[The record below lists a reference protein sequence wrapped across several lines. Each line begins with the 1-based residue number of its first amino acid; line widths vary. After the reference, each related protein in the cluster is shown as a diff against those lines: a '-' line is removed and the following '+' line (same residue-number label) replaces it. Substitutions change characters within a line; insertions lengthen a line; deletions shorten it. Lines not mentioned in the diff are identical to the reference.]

1 MYIMSDWTTDI
12 ESVLEAIRT
21 NSIAM
26 SEHHKKRY
34 FYYKD
39 KLKYFRFPLI
49 ILSALNSVFSVGL
62 QPYMEQP
69 TISILNCL
77 LSLFCGI
84 ITSIELYLG
93 IQASM
98 ENELMTSK
106 DFYLLGVDIF
116 KNLHLEKDH
125 RTKGGRVFL
134 EEKYSDYVKLIEN
147 GNLINKKTNDS
158 LAPIEE
164 AMLAS
169 STPTSSK
176 KPSLILTSPSNSS
189 FGIEAAE
196 IV

>member
-1 MYIMSDWTTDI
+1 MSDWTKDI
-12 ESVLEAIRT
+12 EEVLEGIRT
-21 NSIAM
+21 NSISM

-62 QPYMEQP
+62 QPYMEQSQ
-69 TISILNCL
+69 ISILNCL
-77 LSLFCGI
+77 LSLLCGI

-93 IQASM
+93 LQSSM

-116 KNLHLEKDH
+116 KNLHLEKNH
-125 RTKGGRVFL
+125 RTKGGKVFL

-147 GNLINKKTNDS
+147 GNLMNKRMADS
-158 LAPIEE
+158 LAPIDE
-164 AMLAS
+164 ALIA
-169 STPTSSK
+169 TPKSSK
-176 KPSLILTSPSNSS
+176 YSIKINDNENSNFGVALTDMP
-189 FGIEAAE
+189 IA
-196 IV
+196 

>member
-1 MYIMSDWTTDI
+1 MSDWTKDI
-12 ESVLEAIRT
+12 EEVLEGIRT
-21 NSIAM
+21 NSISM
-26 SEHHKKRY
+26 SEHHKRRY

-62 QPYMEQP
+62 QPYMEQSQ
-69 TISILNCL
+69 ISILNCL
-77 LSLFCGI
+77 LSLLCGI

-93 IQASM
+93 LQSSM

-125 RTKGGRVFL
+125 RTKGGKVFL

-147 GNLINKKTNDS
+147 GNLMNKRMADS
-158 LAPIEE
+158 LAPIDETLI
-164 AMLAS
+164 A
-169 STPTSSK
+169 TPKSSK
-176 KPSLILTSPSNSS
+176 YSIKINNSENSNFGVALTDMP
-189 FGIEAAE
+189 IA
-196 IV
+196 